1 MIMTDKADGS
11 LFEYGTYRDDMR
23 RLMKVTDDEL
33 FDIYEKWLNK
43 IDDER
48 SALALPAA
56 KGDKDAADRMMFLR
70 DRKEKLEKLWDSI
83 KDDNHDHY
91 FIQKDANWSSSLD
104 IEPLVEIHV
113 TKHIYHFLITANL
126 TLESRE
132 EIREYDALTD
142 LNTGKNASS
151 CEISEHMYRHIR
163 CSSCGRPYNV
173 SYWEDKASVDNPIH
187 QCRFC
192 RKRNSSGE

>member
-11 LFEYGTYRDDMR
+11 LFEYETYQDDMKC
-23 RLMKVTDDEL
+23 LTKVTDDEL
-33 FDIYEKWLNK
+33 FDIYEKWLNR

-48 SALALPAA
+48 SALALSEA
-56 KGDKDAADRMMFLR
+56 KGDKDAVDRMRFLR
-70 DRKEKLEKLWDSI
+70 DKKEKLEKLWDAI
-83 KDDNHDHY
+83 RDDNHDHY
-91 FIQKDANWSSSLD
+91 FIRKDANWSSSLD

-113 TKHIYHFLITANL
+113 IKHVYRFFITPNL

-142 LNTGKNASS
+142 LNTGKNANS

-163 CSSCGRPYNV
+163 CSSCGRPCNV

-192 RKRNSSGE
+192 RKRNNNGE